1 MMNGTCVKCGL
12 STPNEVVILRE
23 PPDCP
28 GCGGRAFTMTFEVT
42 ETFLPH
48 NTTVIKQKDPNRNS
62 KKRVRR
68 EHFNGMQANS
78 QGLLMRKERLID
90 KDSDVYYE
98 FVADPN
104 TGEVLRKEHGRL
116 SDHQGYGSAKQKKTD
131 T

>member
-1 MMNGTCVKCGL
+1 MNGKCVKCGL
-12 STPNEVVILRE
+12 STPNEVVMLRE

-28 GCGGRAFTMTFEVT
+28 GCGGREFTMTFEGTVT
-42 ETFLPH
+42 LLPH
-48 NTTVIKQKDPNRNS
+48 NTTVIKQKDPDRNS

-90 KDSDVYYE
+90 KDADVYYE

-116 SDHQGYGSAKQKKTD
+116 SDHKGYGSAKQKKTD

>member
-1 MMNGTCVKCGL
+1 
-12 STPNEVVILRE
+12 
-23 PPDCP
+23 
-28 GCGGRAFTMTFEVT
+28 
-42 ETFLPH
+42 LPH
-48 NTTVIKQKDPNRNS
+48 NTTVIKQKDPDRNS
-62 KKRVRR
+62 KKRARR

-90 KDSDVYYE
+90 KDADVYYE

-116 SDHQGYGSAKQKKTD
+116 SDHKGYGSAKQKKTD